1 MNETNWLL
9 EPDECV
15 TVLVDFQAELAFG
28 VESTARQI
36 PLAML
41 LPEWNYAAIFQRVT
55 CDRGPQLAA

>member
-9 EPDECV
+9 ESNECV

-28 VESTARQI
+28 VESAARQI

-41 LPEWNYAAIFQRVT
+41 LPSPGQ
-55 CDRGPQLAA
+55 P

>member
-9 EPDECV
+9 ELDECV

-28 VESTARQI
+28 VESTARHI

-41 LPEWNYAAIFQRVT
+41 LPLPRQ
-55 CDRGPQLAA
+55 P